1 MCEII
6 ERKIYTKD
14 DTYGWLDEIKC
25 ECDDGF
31 MKSFDKII
39 ENHAQDGTYKRGKM
53 MMFGWTFWSS
63 LETELKRRER
73 DETVTKIF
81 IEQMDRGVE
90 DWGEFDRI
98 IRTKYPNARYVYIQ
112 QSHGKD
118 NFADSDFDV
127 IILQDSQSRIDRE
140 YADYMVYKKEIHF
153 QSMYDKH
160 EVETNYVFEFNNK
173 MLIFYRDT
181 SFDIYKVP
189 QIWNEEENE
198 VIDKKPDTPVA
209 KNTKVKKNTRTE
221 KKTSVKKVVKNTKAD
236 TNSDSDNDNNPKP
249 KKKSTTVKKTDTKK
263 AKPKSTQKNKK

>member
-1 MCEII
+1 MCDII
-6 ERKIYTKD
+6 EKKIYIKD
-14 DTYGWLDEIKC
+14 DTYNWLDEVKC

-39 ENHAQDGTYKRGKM
+39 ENHTQDGTYRRGKM
-53 MMFGWTFWSS
+53 IMFGWTFWSS
-63 LETELKRRER
+63 LETELKRRVR

-118 NFADSDFDV
+118 NFVDSDFDV
-127 IILQDSQSRIDRE
+127 IILQDSQSRIDPE

-153 QSMYDKH
+153 HSLYDKD

-181 SFDIYKVP
+181 SVGIYKVP
-189 QIWNEEENE
+189 QIWNEEEFKPAKKHQTD
-198 VIDKKPDTPVA
+198 VDKNKEENSNKSA
-209 KNTKVKKNTRTE
+209 NKKTKVKKTGENIKDTKTKDVKIKALKPVTNHKVTQINTHTN
-221 KKTSVKKVVKNTKAD
+221 KKVKKKNTIG
-236 TNSDSDNDNNPKP
+236 S
-249 KKKSTTVKKTDTKK
+249 
-263 AKPKSTQKNKK
+263 

>member
-6 ERKIYTKD
+6 EKKIYTKD
-14 DTYGWLDEIKC
+14 DTYDWLDEVKC

-63 LETELKRRER
+63 LETELKRRDR

-118 NFADSDFDV
+118 NFVDSEFDV
-127 IILQDSQSRIDRE
+127 IILQDSQSRIDPE
-140 YADYMVYKKEIHF
+140 YADYMVYKKEVHF
-153 QSMYDKH
+153 QSIYDKN
-160 EVETNYVFEFNNK
+160 EVETNYVVEFNNK

-181 SFDIYKVP
+181 AFDIYKVP
-189 QIWNEEENE
+189 QIWNEEKNEDDNE
-198 VIDKKPDTPVA
+198 VVEKKQKNHVKKNTKAEKTTKADKKTRMKKII
-209 KNTKVKKNTRTE
+209 KNTKVDKNIKIE
-221 KKTSVKKVVKNTKAD
+221 KNSGNKKTKTK
-236 TNSDSDNDNNPKP
+236 T
-249 KKKSTTVKKTDTKK
+249 KTDTTPKK
-263 AKPKSTQKNKK
+263 

>member
-6 ERKIYTKD
+6 EKKIYTKD
-14 DTYGWLDEIKC
+14 DTYDWLDEVKC

-63 LETELKRRER
+63 LETELKRRDR

-118 NFADSDFDV
+118 NFVDSEFDV
-127 IILQDSQSRIDRE
+127 IILQDSQSRIDPE
-140 YADYMVYKKEIHF
+140 YADYMVYKKEVHF
-153 QSMYDKH
+153 QSIYDKN

-189 QIWNEEENE
+189 QIWNEEKNEDDNE
-198 VIDKKPDTPVA
+198 VVEKKQKNHVKKNTKAEKTTKADKKTRMKKII
-209 KNTKVKKNTRTE
+209 KNTKVDKNIKIE
-221 KKTSVKKVVKNTKAD
+221 KNSGNKKTKTK
-236 TNSDSDNDNNPKP
+236 T
-249 KKKSTTVKKTDTKK
+249 KTDTTPKK
-263 AKPKSTQKNKK
+263 